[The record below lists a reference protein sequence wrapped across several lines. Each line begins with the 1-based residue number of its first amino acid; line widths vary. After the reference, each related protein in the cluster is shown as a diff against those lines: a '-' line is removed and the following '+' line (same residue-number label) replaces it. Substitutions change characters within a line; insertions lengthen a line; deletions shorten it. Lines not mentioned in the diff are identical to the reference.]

1 MAATI
6 SVVTPEEFAAFKQEL
21 GLVKQELAVMRA
33 YVTENDE
40 WLTTDQAVRKS
51 GVKNRDILEKYARA
65 TRPNIEEPGRITWRK
80 QGAKCQY
87 RHTSCFNYAQHKLG
101 QPTLTALAA

>member
-6 SVVTPEEFAAFKQEL
+6 AIVTPEDFAALRQEL
-21 GLVKQELAVMRA
+21 GMVKQEIAVMRA
-33 YVTENDE
+33 FVTENDE
-40 WLTTDQAVRKS
+40 WLTTDQAVRKA

-65 TRPNIEEPGRITWRK
+65 SRPNTEEPGQITWRK

-87 RHTSCFNYAQHKLG
+87 RNTSCFNYAQRKLG
-101 QPTLTALAA
+101 QPGLMALAA

>member
-1 MAATI
+1 MGATI
-6 SVVTPEEFAAFKQEL
+6 AIVTPEEIAAIKQEL
-21 GLVKQELAVMRA
+21 GLVKQEVAVMRA
-33 YVTENDE
+33 FVTENDE
-40 WLTTDQAVRKS
+40 WLTTDQAVRKA

-65 TRPNIEEPGRITWRK
+65 ARPNTDEPGRITWRK

-87 RHTSCFNYAQHKLG
+87 RNTSCFNYAQHKLG

>member
-6 SVVTPEEFAAFKQEL
+6 DIVTPEEMAAFKQEL

-33 YVTENDE
+33 FVTENDE
-40 WLTTDQAVRKS
+40 WLTTDQAVRKA

-65 TRPNIEEPGRITWRK
+65 ARPNTEETGRITWRK
-80 QGAKCQY
+80 EGAKCQY
-87 RHTSCFNYAQHKLG
+87 RNTSCFNYAQRKLG
-101 QPTLTALAA
+101 QPGLIALAA

>member
-1 MAATI
+1 MSATI

-21 GLVKQELAVMRA
+21 VLVKQELAVVRA
-33 YVTENDE
+33 FVTDNDE
-40 WLTTDQAVRKS
+40 WLTTDQAVRKA

-65 TRPNIEEPGRITWRK
+65 SRPNTNEPGRITWRK

-87 RHTSCFNYAQHKLG
+87 RNTSCFNYAQRKLG
-101 QPTLTALAA
+101 QPGLMALAA

>member
-1 MAATI
+1 MSATI
-6 SVVTPEEFAAFKQEL
+6 AFVTPEELAAFKQEL

-40 WLTTDQAVRKS
+40 WLATEQAVRKA

-65 TRPNIEEPGRITWRK
+65 SRPNTEEPGRITWRK
-80 QGAKCQY
+80 QGTKCQY
-87 RHTSCFNYAQHKLG
+87 RNTSCFNYAQRKLG
-101 QPTLTALAA
+101 QPALTALAA